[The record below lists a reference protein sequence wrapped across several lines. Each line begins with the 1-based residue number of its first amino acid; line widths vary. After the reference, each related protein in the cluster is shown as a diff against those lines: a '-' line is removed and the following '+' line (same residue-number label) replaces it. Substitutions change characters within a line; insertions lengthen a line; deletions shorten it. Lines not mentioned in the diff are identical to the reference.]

1 MITLAN
7 SMNFI
12 ISISLS
18 IVLLFQGINFGL
30 PDLLN
35 AGELIEHARFHSQN
49 HGDNFIVFISK
60 HYGELKEQHE
70 QQHQEEK
77 KEHEKLPVRGEFS
90 FSSNWFVPN
99 NETELLPKIPAIT
112 STSSIFFYKETYS
125 SIRESAIFQPPRRA

>member
-1 MITLAN
+1 MITLIN
-7 SMNFI
+7 SMNFF

-18 IVLLFQGINFGL
+18 VVLLFQGINFGL

-35 AGELIEHARFHSQN
+35 AGELIEHARFHSEN

-90 FSSNWFVPN
+90 FSSTWFAPN
-99 NETELLPKIPAIT
+99 NEAELLLKVPVIT
-112 STSSIFFYKETYS
+112 TTSSLFFYKETYS
-125 SIRESAIFQPPRRA
+125 SIRATAIFQPPRRA

>member
-7 SMNFI
+7 CMNFF

-30 PDLLN
+30 PDILK
-35 AGELIEHARFHSQN
+35 AGELIEHAQFHSQN

-90 FSSNWFVPN
+90 FASSWFVPH
-99 NETELLPKIPAIT
+99 NEAELSLKAPAIT
-112 STSSIFFYKETYS
+112 TTTSLFFYKETYS

>member
-1 MITLAN
+1 M
-7 SMNFI
+7 
-12 ISISLS
+12 
-18 IVLLFQGINFGL
+18 
-30 PDLLN
+30 
-35 AGELIEHARFHSQN
+35 EHAHFHSEN

-90 FSSNWFVPN
+90 FSSTWFVPHN
-99 NETELLPKIPAIT
+99 QAELSLKVPVIT
-112 STSSIFFYKETYS
+112 TTSSIFFYKETYY